1 MTDPSLPNVQ
11 DLMSRLDEL
20 TSRVVSIESTR
31 ELLIRID
38 ERTMGIMTE
47 MVNVKNG
54 YVRKE
59 EFNPVQKIVYGLVGV
74 ILISVMGGILA
85 IILR

>member
-1 MTDPSLPNVQ
+1 MSDQSPPNVN
-11 DLMSRLDEL
+11 DIMTRIDEL
-20 TSRVVSIESTR
+20 TQRIVSIESTK

-38 ERTMGIMTE
+38 ERTMGILSE
-47 MVNVKNG
+47 MNSIKNG